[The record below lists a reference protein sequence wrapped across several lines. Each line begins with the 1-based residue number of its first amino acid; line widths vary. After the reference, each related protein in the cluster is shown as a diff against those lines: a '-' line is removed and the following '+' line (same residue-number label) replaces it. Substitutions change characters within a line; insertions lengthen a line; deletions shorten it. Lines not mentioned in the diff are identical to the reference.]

1 MIGIQLKSYSLL
13 IGIIL
18 LIGLKTAHSQVTN
31 LSPEDFK
38 TINIGYNAQGDYTKS
53 VILLHE
59 IYNGIKIG
67 KNFSIGEVCALRGST
82 GSNNRTNTALV
93 NTSSGYNHVSGGMT
107 GLNSD
112 GKWKLKLVLF
122 QGKKYLAVEV
132 PYRADY
138 HSAGFR
144 FKGWTRSTGESMKW
158 VAFEN
163 RGNPVNETVLT
174 IIGDYNPNIVEY
186 HDYSNSIFSGNMVV
200 GSDQI
205 DSNYKLSVN
214 GNIRATEI
222 KVEAQT
228 ADFVFEEDYQLKS
241 LDEVEAFVKLNKHLP
256 EIPSAKQMET
266 DGVNVAQMNK
276 LLLQKIEELTLYMIE
291 MKKENSNMKKRLRI
305 LEENKQS

>member
-1 MIGIQLKSYSLL
+1 MKNRLLKSQS
-13 IGIIL
+13 IL
-18 LIGLKTAHSQVTN
+18 LGLILLLGAKTTYSQVTN
-31 LSPEDFK
+31 LSPDEFK
-38 TINIGYNAQGDYTKS
+38 SINIGYNTLGDYTKS

-59 IYNGIKIG
+59 IYSGIKIG
-67 KNFSIGEVCALRGST
+67 KNFAIGEVCALRGST
-82 GSNNRTNTALV
+82 GSNNRTNTV
-93 NTSSGYNHVSGGMT
+93 HVITSSGYNHVSGGMT
-107 GLNSD
+107 GTNSD
-112 GKWKLKLVLF
+112 GKWKLKLVMF

-158 VAFEN
+158 VAYEN
-163 RGNPVNETVLT
+163 RGNPVNETILT

-214 GNIRATEI
+214 GNIKATEI

-228 ADFVFEEDYQLKS
+228 ADFVFEEDYKLRP
-241 LDEVEAFVKLNKHLP
+241 LNVVEAFVKENKHLP
-256 EIPSAKQMET
+256 EIPSAKQMEA
-266 DGVNVAQMNK
+266 DGVNVAEMNK
-276 LLLQKIEELTLYMIE
+276 LLLQKVEEQTLYIIMMNKQLLELT
-291 MKKENSNMKKRLRI
+291 KRMEK
-305 LEENKQS
+305 LEQ